1 MKKTFADVK
10 VGDTLYFCTKNMN
23 RVLTTLVT
31 SINIILDG
39 KHIPQCCDQSIV
51 TNDGLCV
58 QMSRCIIDKHN
69 CFIDINGTCIGTSPD
84 VVANHILKEINR
96 KIADLQRYK
105 EKIENNMNIDYGVTH
120 WAVIK

>member
-1 MKKTFADVK
+1 MRNLFYLCFIWCLCSCDVAEQERQFRNATDNEFTYVK
-10 VGDTLYFCTKNMN
+10 EFKYKE
-23 RVLTTLVT
+23 
-31 SINIILDG
+31 
-39 KHIPQCCDQSIV
+39 HEY

-69 CFIDINGTCIGTSPD
+69 CFIDINGTCIGTTPD
-84 VVANHILKEINR
+84 VVANNVLKEINR
-96 KIADLQRYK
+96 KISDLQRYK

>member
-10 VGDTLYFCTKNMN
+10 VGDNLYFCAKNMN

-31 SINIILDG
+31 SINLILDG
-39 KHIPQCCDQSIV
+39 EHIPQCCDQ
-51 TNDGLCV
+51 
-58 QMSRCIIDKHN
+58 SRCIIDKHN

-84 VVANHILKEINR
+84 VVANQILKELNR